1 MEISRE
7 KRQFQIV
14 VHTQKYLVWI
24 SPVKNALLSISLL
37 ISSDISFSLLEVK
50 SKGEIHQYM
59 YFHSSQWSSSLQRHP
74 HIHEPSIF
82 ATLCYI
88 GVFRYL
94 TFAASRLLNLSPC
107 HRRSLKTENLRP
119 CCKNS
124 LRKRCVGRNSPPE
137 QSGCPSM
144 VVSHSA
150 WFFCVENKRK
160 FERWGGVWIWPLVIL
175 WNYTDCLVFNVRQ
188 WNRFL

>member
-1 MEISRE
+1 MEISKE

-14 VHTQKYLVWI
+14 GHTQKYLVWF

-37 ISSDISFSLLEVK
+37 ISSDSSFSLLEGKVK
-50 SKGEIHQYM
+50 ERLISICTFIHLSGQVLSRGTHIFMSHQYLPCCVTFVLWGCLM
-59 YFHSSQWSSSLQRHP
+59 PTF
-74 HIHEPSIF
+74 
-82 ATLCYI
+82 I
-88 GVFRYL
+88 GAFQYL
-94 TFAASRLLNLSPC
+94 TFAA
-107 HRRSLKTENLRP
+107 LKAENLRP

-124 LRKRCVGRNSPPE
+124 FRKRCVGNNSPPE
-137 QSGCPSM
+137 QNGCPSM

-150 WFFCVENKRK
+150 RFFCVENKRE
-160 FERWGGVWIWPLVIL
+160 FERWVGVWIWPLVIL